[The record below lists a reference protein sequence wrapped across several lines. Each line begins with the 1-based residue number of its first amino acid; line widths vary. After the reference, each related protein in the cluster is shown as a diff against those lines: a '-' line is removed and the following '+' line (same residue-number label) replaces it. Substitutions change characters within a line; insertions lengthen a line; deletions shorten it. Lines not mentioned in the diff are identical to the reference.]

1 MNITINIQAPE
12 LASAILALA
21 TSLGQKPVLQ
31 ANPSM
36 FAEMQSMVAEA
47 NQAAPVPN
55 ISQVAPVQ
63 NIVPVAPPVQ
73 NVVPIATP
81 VMQQQPVQQP
91 MQPQPM
97 QQPIQQQAV
106 PTSAPTYSMDQ
117 LAVAAT
123 QLVDAGRREELLQL
137 LASFGAP
144 ALMQLPQEMY
154 GSFATKLREMGA
166 RI

>member
-12 LASAILALA
+12 LANAIMALA
-21 TSLGQKPVLQ
+21 ASLGKTPVLKTNQ
-31 ANPSM
+31 TM
-36 FAEMQSMVAEA
+36 VTEMQTMVAEA
-47 NQAAPVPN
+47 NQANVTNFPN
-55 ISQVAPVQ
+55 VAPITQ
-63 NIVPVAPPVQ
+63 APPIQHSVPVAPPVQ
-73 NVVPIATP
+73 NVVPIAPP
-81 VMQQQPVQQP
+81 VMQQTPFQQP
-91 MQPQPM
+91 
-97 QQPIQQQAV
+97 PIQQQAV

>member
-12 LASAILALA
+12 LATAILALA
-21 TSLGQKPVLQ
+21 TSLGQKPALQ

-36 FAEMQSMVAEA
+36 VTEMQSMVVEA
-47 NQAAPVPN
+47 IQTAPVTN
-55 ISQVAPVQ
+55 IPQVAPVQ
-63 NIVPVAPPVQ
+63 NTVPLAPPVQ
-73 NVVPIATP
+73 NVVPIAPP
-81 VMQQQPVQQP
+81 VLQQQPVQ
-91 MQPQPM
+91 QPM

-106 PTSAPTYSMDQ
+106 PTSAPSYSMDQ

>member
-12 LASAILALA
+12 LATAILALA
-21 TSLGQKPVLQ
+21 ASLGQKPALQ
-31 ANPSM
+31 ANSSM
-36 FAEMQSMVAEA
+36 VTEMQTMVAEA
-47 NQAAPVPN
+47 NLAPVTNFPT
-55 ISQVAPVQ
+55 VAPVQ
-63 NIVPVAPPVQ
+63 NNVPVAPPVQ
-73 NVVPIATP
+73 NVVPIAPP
-81 VMQQQPVQQP
+81 VMQQPPVQQP
-91 MQPQPM
+91 MQQP
-97 QQPIQQQAV
+97 AV

>member
-12 LASAILALA
+12 LATAILALA
-21 TSLGQKPVLQ
+21 ASLGQKPTPQTNL
-31 ANPSM
+31 SM
-36 FAEMQSMVAEA
+36 VTEMQTMVAEA
-47 NQAAPVPN
+47 IQAVPVTN
-55 ISQVAPVQ
+55 IPQVAPVQ
-63 NIVPVAPPVQ
+63 NNVPFAPPVQ
-73 NVVPIATP
+73 NVVPIAQP

-91 MQPQPM
+91 MQ
-97 QQPIQQQAV
+97 QQPV

>member
-21 TSLGQKPVLQ
+21 ASLGQKQTGLQ
-31 ANPSM
+31 TNPSM
-36 FAEMQSMVAEA
+36 VSEMHGIMAET
-47 NQAAPVPN
+47 NQAAPVTN
-55 ISQVAPVQ
+55 IPQVAPVQ
-63 NIVPVAPPVQ
+63 NVVPVASPVQ
-73 NVVPIATP
+73 NVVPIAP
-81 VMQQQPVQQP
+81 PVQQAP
-91 MQPQPM
+91 VH
-97 QQPIQQQAV
+97 QPIQQQTV

-154 GSFATKLREMGA
+154 GAFATKLREMGA

>member
-12 LASAILALA
+12 LATAILALA
-21 TSLGQKPVLQ
+21 ASLGQKPALQ

-36 FAEMQSMVAEA
+36 FTEMKTMVAEA
-47 NQAAPVPN
+47 NQAEPVTN
-55 ISQVAPVQ
+55 IPLVAPVQ
-63 NIVPVAPPVQ
+63 NNVPVAPPVQ
-73 NVVPIATP
+73 NVVPIAP
-81 VMQQQPVQQP
+81 PNMQQPPVH
-91 MQPQPM
+91 QPM
-97 QQPIQQQAV
+97 QQPIQHQAV

>member
-12 LASAILALA
+12 LATAILALA
-21 TSLGQKPVLQ
+21 ASLGQKPTLQ

-36 FAEMQSMVAEA
+36 VAEMQTTVMEA
-47 NQAAPVPN
+47 NQAAPTTN
-55 ISQVAPVQ
+55 IPQVVPVQ
-63 NIVPVAPPVQ
+63 NNVPLAPPVQ
-73 NVVPIATP
+73 NVVPIAQP
-81 VMQQQPVQQP
+81 MQQQPVQQL
-91 MQPQPM
+91 MQPQP
-97 QQPIQQQAV
+97 V

-137 LASFGAP
+137 LATFGAP